1 MYAELITCL
10 ILGGL
15 VIYLLGIFV
24 DLCFAIKEAKEIK
37 ALKAVKTTSP
47 YAGRVKS
54 MKSID
59 DVLKVELIREV
70 SGMEAAQQMNMQLMN
85 QQTRDMQVQ
94 MEQQT
99 HDMQMQMDQQVRDMQ
114 DQMFRDSQP
123 MSLGGADLAQDMV
136 NPSSSFGGFGGCDFG
151 GFFSSILL
159 IFDVGIF
166 KGGGVGIFNGGG
178 VGILFSKLLLFCC

>member
-85 QQTRDMQVQ
+85 QQTRDMQMQ

-99 HDMQMQMDQQVRDMQ
+99 HDMQMQIDQQTRDMQMQMDQQVRDMQ

-151 GFFSSILL
+151 GFGG
-159 IFDVGIF
+159 FDFGGF
-166 KGGGVGIFNGGG
+166 GGG
-178 VGILFSKLLLFCC
+178 LF